1 MALSC
6 AHRSSL
12 IFGVQSC
19 VQIEGRRRMKAI
31 QVTFDE
37 ALLEQLD
44 SLPSVKQRGRSS
56 VLSDAVI
63 DYLRRHERTEIDRS
77 YAKGYGEAG
86 SVGSEF
92 RGWDREGVWPQD

>member
-1 MALSC
+1 
-6 AHRSSL
+6 
-12 IFGVQSC
+12 
-19 VQIEGRRRMKAI
+19 MKAI

-44 SLPSVKQRGRSS
+44 SLPSVKQRGRSA

-63 DYLRRHERTEIDRS
+63 DYLRRHEEAEIDRS
-77 YAKGYGEAG
+77 YAKGYGETG

-92 RGWDREGVWPQD
+92 RGWDREGVWPQDWGPRQRAVRFGGSDSPGSIGGYG